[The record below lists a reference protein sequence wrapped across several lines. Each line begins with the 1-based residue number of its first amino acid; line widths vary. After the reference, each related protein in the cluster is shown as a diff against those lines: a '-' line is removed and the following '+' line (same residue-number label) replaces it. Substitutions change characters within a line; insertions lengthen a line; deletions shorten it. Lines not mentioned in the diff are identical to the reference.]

1 MKSADAVIIGGGVI
15 GCSIAYHLAARRA
28 GRIVLLER
36 EPFLGA
42 GSTAKAAGGF
52 RHQFSNEANIRLSI
66 RSISKLK
73 NFADEIGWTID
84 FHQDGYLFLLS
95 REEDVAAFG
104 RSVELQRRLGVPV
117 EMLAP
122 EEAAG
127 LVPGLFV
134 GDVLAATY
142 CGQDGIAET
151 HGVTQG
157 YAQAA
162 RRLGAEIITGIEA
175 TGINIKNRKVTSVVT
190 SDGVISTPVVINA
203 AGPWARS
210 VAAMAGV
217 DLPVYPYRRMAFTT
231 HPFDAAPRSWTMIV
245 DFATSFYFHRESGG
259 VLMGMSDESEPS
271 SFNQAVDWNFLD
283 KVIEVAVRRFP
294 PLSEASISR
303 AWAGL
308 YEVTPDCNPIICQ
321 AAEVEGFYLAN
332 GFSGHGFMHA
342 PAVGELIAELIVD
355 GRASIDLSPFSLE
368 RFGRAELEAELN
380 VI

>member
-1 MKSADAVIIGGGVI
+1 MKSADVVIIGGGVI
-15 GCSIAYHLAARRA
+15 GCSIAYHLAAKRA

-36 EPFLGA
+36 EAFLGT

-66 RSISKLK
+66 KSISKLES
-73 NFADEIGWTID
+73 FADEIGWTID

-95 REEDVAAFG
+95 REEDVAAFR

-117 EMLAP
+117 EMLVP
-122 EEAAG
+122 EDAAK
-127 LVPGLFV
+127 LVPGLFA
-134 GDVLAATY
+134 GDVLAATF
-142 CGQDGIAET
+142 CSKDGIAEA

-162 RRLGAEIITGIEA
+162 RRLGAEIITCMEA
-175 TGINIKNRKVTSVVT
+175 TGINVKNHKVTGVVA
-190 SDGVISTPVVINA
+190 SDGPISTPVVINA

-210 VAAMAGV
+210 VAAMAGI

-231 HPFDAAPRSWTMIV
+231 HPFDAAPRSWTMTV
-245 DFATSFYFHRESGG
+245 DFSTSFYFHRESGG

-294 PLSEASISR
+294 PLAEAGISR

-308 YEVTPDCNPIICQ
+308 YEVTPDSNPIICQ
-321 AAEVEGFYLAN
+321 APEVEGFYLAN

-342 PAVGELIAELIVD
+342 PAVGELLAELIVD
-355 GRASIDLSPFSLE
+355 GRTSIDLSPFSLE
-368 RFGRAELEAELN
+368 RFSRAELEAELN